1 MSVVLDAG
9 ALVALERMDAVMW
22 WRYKAARQARLRVIT
37 HGGVVAQVWRG
48 GRSRQSRLA
57 AALAG
62 VSVVP
67 LDDTLARRAG
77 LLLAATGLTDAID
90 AALAAMADHGD
101 VLYTSDPDDLGRLVV
116 PFGRRVN
123 VVPV

>member
-1 MSVVLDAG
+1 MSVLLDAG
-9 ALVALERMDAVMW
+9 ALLALERSDRLIWGRVEV
-22 WRYKAARQARLRVIT
+22 ARRRRIRVIT

-48 GRSRQSRLA
+48 GRARQARLA

-62 VSVVP
+62 VMVVP

-90 AALAAMADHGD
+90 AALAAIADHGD

>member
-1 MSVVLDAG
+1 MSVILDAG
-9 ALVALERMDAVMW
+9 ALMALERTDAVMW
-22 WRYKAARQARLRVIT
+22 WRYKAAQKARQRVIT

-48 GRSRQSRLA
+48 GRARQARLA

-62 VSVVP
+62 VTVVP
-67 LDDTLARRAG
+67 LDDLLARRAG

-90 AALAAMADHGD
+90 AALAALADHGD